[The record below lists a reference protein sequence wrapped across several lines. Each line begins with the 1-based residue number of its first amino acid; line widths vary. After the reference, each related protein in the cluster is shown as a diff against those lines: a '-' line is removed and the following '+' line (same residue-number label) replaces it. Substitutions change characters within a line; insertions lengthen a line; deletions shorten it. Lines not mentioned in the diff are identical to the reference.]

1 MTHRHAYA
9 VLLGVALLWSG
20 NFPLAKLGLQE
31 LGPLTMSA
39 ARALIAAPLL
49 LLVSRVLE
57 GPLPPL
63 APRDLTAVIVL
74 AVTGF
79 VGNSALWYVGLRFT
93 SPANA
98 GILGAASPVVVA
110 LAASLWLRERLST
123 INLAGIGLT
132 LAAVLLTIARG
143 SPQILLTLSVNRGDV
158 IILASQTLWVVYT
171 LYSRANRST
180 FSPLQML
187 AGAHVVAAGLLLPL
201 GPVRAPLAELRAR
214 LVGGLLGHPLQRAA
228 GHPGPHRLLPGGADR
243 GAGTGRGVHEPDPVP
258 GAGALVADAGRADP
272 LVPPD
277 GGRRGDRRRRPHHPP
292 LRGGYRL
299 AAALAGLLAV
309 GLAGLSSLM
318 RCFTSSMNWE
328 MSLNWRYTE
337 ANRT

>member
-1 MTHRHAYA
+1 VTHRHAYA

-63 APRDLTAVIVL
+63 ARRDLTAVIVL

-201 GPVRAPLAELRAR
+201 ALFERPWQSFAHASW
-214 LVGGLLGHPLQRAA
+214 VGFSVILYSALLGTPGHIGFYQAVRTVGPGRAA
-228 GHPGPHRLLPGGADR
+228 VFMNLIPF
-243 GAGTGRGVHEPDPVP
+243 
-258 GAGALVADAGRADP
+258 LV
-272 LVPPD
+272 L
-277 GGRRGDRRRRPHHPP
+277 
-292 LRGGYRL
+292 
-299 AAALAGLLAV
+299 
-309 GLAGLSSLM
+309 GLSWLM
-318 RCFTSSMNWE
+318 LGETIRWYHLMGAAGVIAGVALTT
-328 MSLNWRYTE
+328 R
-337 ANRT
+337 R

>member
-1 MTHRHAYA
+1 VTHRHAYA
-9 VLLGVALLWSG
+9 LLLGVALLWSG

-49 LLVSRVLE
+49 LVVSRVLE

-63 APRDLTAVIVL
+63 ARRDLTAVVVL

-110 LAASLWLRERLST
+110 LAASIWLRERLST

-143 SPQILLTLSVNRGDV
+143 SPEILLTLSVNRGDV
-158 IILASQTLWVVYT
+158 IILASQTLWVIYT

-201 GPVRAPLAELRAR
+201 ALLERPWQSFAHASWVGFSVILYSALLGTPGHIGFYQAVRTVGPGRAAVFMNLIPFLVLMLSWLLLGETIRWYH
-214 LVGGLLGHPLQRAA
+214 LVGAGGVIAGVYLTTRRSLPLPSGERA
-228 GHPGPHRLLPGGADR
+228 G
-243 GAGTGRGVHEPDPVP
+243 
-258 GAGALVADAGRADP
+258 
-272 LVPPD
+272 
-277 GGRRGDRRRRPHHPP
+277 
-292 LRGGYRL
+292 
-299 AAALAGLLAV
+299 
-309 GLAGLSSLM
+309 
-318 RCFTSSMNWE
+318 
-328 MSLNWRYTE
+328 
-337 ANRT
+337 